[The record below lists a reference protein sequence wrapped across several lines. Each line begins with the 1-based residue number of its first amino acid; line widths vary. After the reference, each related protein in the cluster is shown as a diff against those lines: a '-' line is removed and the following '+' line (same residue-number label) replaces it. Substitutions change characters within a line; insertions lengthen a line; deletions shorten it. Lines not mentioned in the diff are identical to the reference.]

1 MPFLVEPMFP
11 EQTISRISL
20 MFAFTVWTF
29 EQIRTEFAFLGFE
42 PREISFLIGFTVPH
56 KLAVVDSLV
65 RAIALDTLCPL
76 NSAHTWCMT
85 LFPTVFTLWYSR
97 VHVNITNCGN
107 KTSNVE
113 PSTDEALCFSA
124 TLSVPDI
131 NPYNGHIGFGGHLD
145 YS

>member
-1 MPFLVEPMFP
+1 MPFLVEPMFL

-20 MFAFTVWTF
+20 IFAFTVWTF
-29 EQIRTEFAFLGFE
+29 EQIRTEFAFLSFE
-42 PREISFLIGFTVPH
+42 PRGISFLIGFTVLH
-56 KLAVVDSLV
+56 KLAVVNSLV

-85 LFPTVFTLWYSR
+85 LFPTVFILWYSR
-97 VHVNITNCGN
+97 IHVNVTNCGDE
-107 KTSNVE
+107 TSDVE
-113 PSTDEALCFSA
+113 PSIDEALWFSA

-131 NPYNGHIGFGGHLD
+131 DPYNGHIGFGEHLD